1 MTQTAEVVKIRIDS
15 LQHSRQLIT
24 VLAGGL
30 TGIYTVIAV
39 FSANQGV
46 LFGMSS
52 QTLWSWFY
60 PAWNFLVLGLLLTLG
75 LTNLCFILSVFLLTD
90 SIHQYS
96 KILEYRQND
105 LFIGAE
111 SEANLA
117 HQRALA
123 SDDLSYFYIKVGTFF
138 LTSNLLLAV
147 LTVITR
153 PMQSMPFYVVFIEV
167 LVCGLVAF
175 FLVLY
180 CYRVSH
186 YKVPEYSLGK
196 AIVRFW
202 NFRGWRNA
210 ARRSGHGKGL
220 EEVEERGSSSPN
232 TR

>member
-1 MTQTAEVVKIRIDS
+1 MTETAEVIKIRIDS

-30 TGIYTVIAV
+30 TGIYTVIGV
-39 FSANQGV
+39 FLANRG
-46 LFGMSS
+46 LFFRVSG
-52 QTLWSWFY
+52 QTLWSWFC

-90 SIHQYS
+90 SIHNYS

-105 LFIGAE
+105 LFTGRE
-111 SEANLA
+111 SEAGLA

-138 LTSNLLLAV
+138 LIFNLLLSV
-147 LTVITR
+147 LTVITQ
-153 PMQSMPFYVVFIEV
+153 PMQLMSFYVVLIEI

-186 YKVPEYSLGK
+186 YKVPEYSLAK
-196 AIVRFW
+196 AIARFW
-202 NFRGWRNA
+202 NFRGWRDA
-210 ARRSGHGKGL
+210 ARGSKHSKD
-220 EEVEERGSSSPN
+220 VEEAEE
-232 TR
+232 